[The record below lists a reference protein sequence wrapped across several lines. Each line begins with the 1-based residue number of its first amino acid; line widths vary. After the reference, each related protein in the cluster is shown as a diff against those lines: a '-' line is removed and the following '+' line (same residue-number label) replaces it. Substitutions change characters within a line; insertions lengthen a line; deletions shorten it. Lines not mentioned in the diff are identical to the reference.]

1 MLSHSIIVTRTIY
14 DPATKNFVFKSNEDK
29 AMPNIRQWIEKK
41 NPVIYWYILRIDNSS
56 ELMFEQW
63 AVELYTHQAL
73 SITNAYIDGNDRLFE
88 LRKRELDPW
97 NDKYV
102 LSIPRQI
109 GIPIVESGNRRIFFK
124 VDINC
129 REGLMHE
136 YGIAGKF
143 ITYGI
148 EGEIWATD
156 IREKKFHYSCKV
168 GEFQQIFDIN
178 PDEASV
184 YAEKRLLTRYSPSS
198 VSIFTNSFRII
209 HDLYKYCNTG
219 SIEKDN
225 LMHQLRLMNS
235 NFEKIPEI
243 AGARIT
249 PLINNGIKEL
259 SILNM
264 SNLSEH
270 KSQYIQFCNSIVELL
285 HLEVVSS
292 IESHTTPSENFEP
305 GMRGDST
312 TETGQLFC
320 PVCKNLIDSSNHSLL
335 CGKCD
340 TQLCQICESWFREE
354 RKRGEMP
361 LCKKCFT
368 YEPDQLFSL
377 EETERRRD
385 TTEGEKG
392 KTLQLNQKEEEEL
405 RRQKKEKK
413 TTGRKAKWREKTVS
427 PIVQFL
433 TNQPSIQREVVSDTF
448 SSVRYSQKMSELGK
462 ENAREL
468 EKIEITTNDD
478 IIFGLFLL
486 FAISVVLFIVMVS
499 HK

>member
-320 PVCKNLIDSSNHSLL
+320 PVCKNLIDSSNRLLL
-335 CGKCD
+335 CGKCSI
-340 TQLCQICESWFREE
+340 QLCQICESWFREE
-354 RKRGEMP
+354 RKRGEKP
-361 LCKKCFT
+361 FCNKCFT
-368 YEPDQLFSL
+368 DEQDQLRKQR
-377 EETERRRD
+377 EEDRIRKEN
-385 TTEGEKG
+385 EEK
-392 KTLQLNQKEEEEL
+392 TRQLNQKEEEL
-405 RRQKKEKK
+405 RRQKEEERIRKEKEDQK
-413 TTGRKAKWREKTVS
+413 RLNIADAWYGKGNILKDLGRKGEAIKAYKGAVLRDLHKIKDLVS
-427 PIVQFL
+427 E
-433 TNQPSIQREVVSDTF
+433 NWD
-448 SSVRYSQKMSELGK
+448 KGK
-462 ENAREL
+462 SN
-468 EKIEITTNDD
+468 KGI
-478 IIFGLFLL
+478 
-486 FAISVVLFIVMVS
+486 
-499 HK
+499 